1 LAEADAVEADQS
13 SQGAFATTLNPEQ
26 RRAMLATEGAVRV
39 IAGPGTGKTRT
50 LTARFCYLADT
61 LGVAPQNILCATF
74 TNRAASELKGRI
86 RSALGDLD
94 LGHIG
99 TFHSFCARLL
109 KEDIHVLHY
118 PANFIIL
125 DVEDQKQILL
135 KIFDEM
141 GLSLR
146 QTTIKRTLDEVLEA
160 KKLFAVTYIDD
171 ILALENDTLRAKI
184 KAVKN
189 CDEEIFLRYLY
200 EQKKCFGC
208 DFNDLINFAV
218 YILENFPA
226 IRSKWQERMQYVMV
240 DEFQDVSRRQYR
252 LAQLLAGKHGNLF
265 IVGDP
270 DQTIYS
276 WRGSHARLFL
286 DFDKVYPHAI
296 TISLSTNYRS
306 RPEILAAAAT
316 LIAKNSDHFPNTLH
330 AVRENGPKPLYYHA
344 QSDKAEAEWIVGQIE
359 TLRAAGV
366 SPAVVAVLY
375 RAHYLSRALEERFA
389 AKGLAYVIYGG
400 LAFYGRREIKDI
412 LCYMRMLTA
421 GDDLA
426 FLRSIKTPARRIG
439 KKKLEFLQNYAESK
453 KISLYTALKEN
464 LEAPLFAAT
473 GAVAYV
479 AAIEE
484 ARASARRAGSPMDE
498 TLQMLLEKSGYEA
511 YLRLQGDQERL
522 DNVAELKRAVAEAG
536 ADGEEGFTDFL
547 SHIALITDLDR
558 QGKSEAVK
566 LMTVHT
572 AKGMEFAHVFVCGL
586 NEGVFPSRQTATP
599 EEMEEERRLAYVA
612 MTRAK
617 DRLFLSEAEGL
628 AADGLFKYPSRFI
641 FEAGRE
647 NLELVVELDAA
658 LVAHARNHQNIG
670 GRRLTGQIPVFTPG
684 DRVLHA
690 VFGGG
695 VVTAILADE
704 GCYAIRFDALATER
718 NIRFSVEMRGEKSA
732 GETPDDAG
740 EEH

>member
-1 LAEADAVEADQS
+1 
-13 SQGAFATTLNPEQ
+13 
-26 RRAMLATEGAVRV
+26 MLTTEGAVRV

-61 LGVAPQNILCATF
+61 VGVAPQNILCATF
-74 TNRAASELKGRI
+74 TNRAASEMKGRI
-86 RSALGDLD
+86 RNALGDLD
-94 LGHIG
+94 LGYIC
-99 TFHSFCARLL
+99 TFHAFCVRLL

-135 KIFDEM
+135 KIFEEM

-146 QTTIKRTLDEVLEA
+146 QTTIKRTLDEVLEV
-160 KKLFAVTYIDD
+160 KKLLAVTYIDD
-171 ILALENDTLRAKI
+171 ILAVDNETLRAKI
-184 KAVKN
+184 RAEKDR
-189 CDEEIFLRYLY
+189 DEEIFLRYLY

-218 YILENFPA
+218 YILEKFPT
-226 IRSKWQERMQYVMV
+226 IRAKWQERMQYVMV
-240 DEFQDVSRRQYR
+240 DEFQDVSRRQYH

-286 DFDKVYPHAI
+286 DFDKLYPQAI
-296 TISLSTNYRS
+296 TIALSTNYRS
-306 RPEILAAAAT
+306 RPEILAAAGT
-316 LIAKNSDHFPNTLH
+316 LIAKNSDHFPNILN
-330 AVRENGPKPLYYHA
+330 AVRESGPKPLYYHA
-344 QSDKAEAEWIVGQIE
+344 KSDKAEALWIVEQIE
-359 TLRAAGV
+359 ALRLAGTLPEV
-366 SPAVVAVLY
+366 SPASVAVLY
-375 RAHYLSRALEERFA
+375 RAHYLSRALEEQFA
-389 AKGLAYVIYGG
+389 AKGLPYVVYGG
-400 LAFYGRREIKDI
+400 VGFYGRREIKDI
-412 LCYMRMLTA
+412 LCYMRMLTT

-426 FLRSIKTPARRIG
+426 FMRSIKTPARRIG
-439 KKKLEFLQNYAESK
+439 KKKLEFLQNCAESK
-453 KISLYTALKEN
+453 RISLYNALKEN
-464 LEAPLFAAT
+464 LNTSLFAAT
-473 GAVAYV
+473 GAAAYV

-484 ARASARRAGSPMDE
+484 TRGLAQPGEASRDLPTGLPRGLPMGE
-498 TLQMLLEKSGYEA
+498 VLQMLLEKSGYEA

-536 ADGEEGFTDFL
+536 ADGEEGFADFL
-547 SHIALITDLDR
+547 ARIALITDLDR

-586 NEGVFPSRQTATP
+586 NEGIFPSRQTATP

-628 AADGLFKYPSRFI
+628 ASDGLFKHPSRFI
-641 FEAGRE
+641 FEAGLE
-647 NLELVVELDAA
+647 NLQLATELDAA
-658 LVAHARNHQNIG
+658 MVATAKSYHNIG
-670 GRRLTGQIPVFTPG
+670 DRRLRSGTPAFLAG
-684 DRVLHA
+684 DRVIHP

-695 VVTAILADE
+695 TVITVLAGE
-704 GCYAIRFDALATER
+704 GCYNIRFDALASER
-718 NIRFSVEMRGEKSA
+718 SIRFGVAMRAENGVKDASVK
-732 GETPDDAG
+732 DASVRDASVG
-740 EEH
+740 DA